1 MLLTE
6 SVKPQYNF
14 LDFLFPVDSNEETA
28 AQVRAQGKVAHTYV
42 CDCSSREDI
51 YRVAAKV
58 QSEVG
63 PVDIL
68 VNNAGILCGKKLLN
82 LKDVEIEKTIRV
94 NTLAHF
100 WVSPSIVY
108 MLYSL
113 LKVLQL

>member
-1 MLLTE
+1 M
-6 SVKPQYNF
+6 
-14 LDFLFPVDSNEETA
+14 
-28 AQVRAQGKVAHTYV
+28 AHTYV

-82 LKDVEIEKTIRV
+82 LKDVEIERTIRV

-100 WVSPSIVY
+100 WVSPIKQV
-108 MLYSL
+108 LLSL
-113 LKVLQL
+113 LKVQRCIASGDFETFGKLKFLCPPYSGRRQNPLEVAACN